1 MAKGNAAVPP
11 TVGDADMSLDL
22 ERAEREF
29 LERGFAVISTD
40 HIAPLLPGAL
50 AAFDRLIER
59 AEALGL
65 EGRAKVRK
73 SDFAVAEGRGWS
85 WGCDHIYHPDLCEQT
100 LLDLVSLPPFPEV
113 VRRILGERV
122 MFSGGH
128 GHWSPVTSDYVLHW
142 HRDTRRHLWHHRNP
156 DPRAHV
162 QLCLALV
169 DEAVVRVVPGSHL
182 RDLEPWEERFIGSDA
197 HADHSEQQIVAVP
210 AGCALLLNTYTFHRA
225 ECPRTCRRRSL
236 HFGFTRVGAAPEP
249 GRQLKALPWMADEA
263 FITRQSSFLQA
274 AIREYL
280 AAVAVHAVKEVGDA
294 AG

>member
-1 MAKGNAAVPP
+1 
-11 TVGDADMSLDL
+11 MSADL

-29 LERGFAVISTD
+29 LERGYAVIPAD
-40 HIAPLLPGAL
+40 HVAPLLPGAL

-65 EGRAKVRK
+65 EGRTKVRK

-85 WGCDHIYHPDLCEQT
+85 WGCDHIYHPDLREQA
-100 LLDLVSLPPFPEV
+100 LLDLVSLRPFPEA

-142 HRDTRRHLWHHRNP
+142 HRDTRRHLWHRHNP

-169 DEAVVRVVPGSHL
+169 EEAVVRVVPGSHL
-182 RDLEPWEERFIGSDA
+182 RDLEPWEERFLGPDP
-197 HADHSEQQIVAVP
+197 HADHPSQQIASVP

-225 ECPRTCRRRSL
+225 ECPRTSKRRSL

-249 GRQLKALPWMADEA
+249 GRQLKALPWMGDEG
-263 FITRQSSFLQA
+263 FITRQSPFLQA
-274 AIREYL
+274 AIREQL
-280 AAVAVHAVKEVGDA
+280 AAVAAQALREGGDA